1 MLSTGW
7 STAVRLAAVYRTVS
21 YVFHEMASLLTEDS
35 REQLRVVLAMKHDD
49 QTPTVMEF
57 KLGMG

>member
-1 MLSTGW
+1 M
-7 STAVRLAAVYRTVS
+7 RLAAVYRTVS